1 MRVSELKNRTKAF
14 ATAIIKLA
22 EKLPNAHIGRT
33 ISGQIIRSSTSVAS
47 NYRTTCSAKSDKDFI
62 FKMGIVI
69 EEADETQFWPE
80 MIDERHLIIED
91 FEVKKLIQKAN
102 ALVAVFVSS
111 SKTVKK
117 RLKN

>member
-69 EEADETQFWPE
+69 EEADETQFWLE
-80 MIDERHLIIED
+80 MIDELHLIIQD